1 MSSNLRPINFTN
13 VELEAARRKTAA
25 KRADELK
32 KLEDTYDKA
41 ENQAK
46 LQSDE
51 RVKEIRDDNQ
61 TKLIMEMGD
70 KEEKLLKLKQSYDQ
84 TRDLIDL
91 EKQQYYQSMEDQK
104 QDRKLAHEQNMQT
117 LHKTHSEDSQ
127 ELNHNLTMELRDIH
141 QDAQKQ
147 EHKSVQEHK
156 INAANIKRDNATSLV
171 RDYYAFQDQKYNQG
185 VQNQLALDNQRNTFK
200 TEFRTKENTH
210 NSKYQTQAIRHKAEF
225 DAEKKQN
232 EITIENARLDFE
244 KKYQGLV
251 AQQAENLATLQDNV
265 DHSISKIKLAETK
278 TKEKIAN
285 RSEDNFYQG
294 SNIKTDVIDGGDH
307 YLVKIPLPAH
317 EAAQA
322 TLTGHERNLK
332 LNFSRLS
339 DTEVKLE
346 DGSINKTKRSE
357 SMMKQFQVNDIIN
370 PKKMEKTYA
379 DGVVTYKIAKL

>member
-32 KLEDTYDKA
+32 KLEDNYDKA

-91 EKQQYYQSMEDQK
+91 EKQQYYQSIEDQK
-104 QDRKLAHEQNMQT
+104 QDRKHAHEQNMQT
-117 LHKTHSEDSQ
+117 LHKTHTEDSQ

-141 QDAQKQ
+141 QNAQKQ

-156 INAANIKRDNATSLV
+156 IKSANIKRDNATSLV
-171 RDYYAFQDQKYNQG
+171 KDYYAFQDHKYNQG

-210 NSKYQTQAIRHKAEF
+210 NSKYQTQAIRHQAEL

-232 EITIENARLDFE
+232 EITIETSRLDFE

-251 AQQAENLATLQDNV
+251 AQQAENLANLQDHV

-278 TKEKIAN
+278 NKEKIAN
-285 RSEDNFYQG
+285 RNEDQFYQG
-294 SNIKTDVIDGGDH
+294 SVIKTDVLDQGDH
-307 YLVKIPLPAH
+307 YLIKIPLPAH

-339 DTEVKLE
+339 DNEVKLE

-357 SMMKQFQVNDIIN
+357 SIMKQFQVNDVIN
-370 PKKMEKTYA
+370 PKKIEKKFE